1 MSVTESQQKAYD
13 YCQTVIESCTTKEQ
27 LDSAANLIENFLTTH
42 GSGAMRDYAIL
53 VNKVFNKKLN
63 LDYASRNIE

>member
-1 MSVTESQQKAYD
+1 MSVTESQEKAYN
-13 YCQTVIESCTTKEQ
+13 YCQIVIESCTTKEQ